1 MPSILRA
8 VHQIALALAFLHGQ
22 PEAVAHRDVKT
33 ENVFT
38 AFVAGGDAADL
49 ARLQLKLGDF
59 DSARYM
65 RPSGDESES
74 ESARSSGLWRLKR
87 NRRAKRL
94 SMNVGTPEFMAPEMV
109 NSQLADGGSYTEK
122 VDVWSLG
129 MTMFELMTLKIPYR
143 EDGYSRCV
151 FFLCV
156 WSTF

>member
-1 MPSILRA
+1 VR
-8 VHQIALALAFLHGQ
+8 QIALALAYLHGQ

-33 ENVFT
+33 ENVFALYAT
-38 AFVAGGDAADL
+38 GGDASDL
-49 ARLQLKLGDF
+49 ARLELKLGDF

-65 RPSGDESES
+65 RPADDSES
-74 ESARSSGLWRLKR
+74 ESTSRASGLWRLKR

-129 MTMFELMTLKIPYR
+129 MTLFEILTLKIPYR
-143 EDGYSRCV
+143 DDGYTRFVV
-151 FFLCV
+151 FVFIIVL
-156 WSTF
+156 WRS